1 MCGNLQI
8 NNHSPSFMKHIFE
21 LREINR
27 NVCEKYRLNL
37 NIPNDNQVTPSEE
50 SLRIFRPK
58 IWSSLHSHIK
68 SSKAF
73 ESFETIIKKKTG
85 RKLISNV

>member
-1 MCGNLQI
+1 
-8 NNHSPSFMKHIFE
+8 MKHIFE

-37 NIPNDNQVTPSEE
+37 NIPNDNQVTSSEE

-73 ESFETIIKKKTG
+73 ESFETIIKKKLG
-85 RKLISNV
+85 GS